1 MLQLK
6 QKYALGFA
14 DDLNELSAVSLVVEG
29 TFPNW
34 LSGRLIK
41 NGPAMFHAGER
52 ELAHWFDGFAKLH
65 KFDIGSGQIRYSC
78 RFLQSQAYQ
87 QARLKGKLVRSE
99 FASNPELSLFERL
112 KAIANPSLTDNTNV
126 NVLPCGQS
134 WLALTETSSIYSF
147 SPESLDTIGLFK
159 FDDNIGAQIT
169 TAHPVLDP
177 NTGAI
182 LNVHVQISLGNH
194 YLVTSWQK
202 GQAANKRQILT
213 RIPVKQPSYV
223 HSFVQTAR
231 YVIIVEVPLRLN
243 VGDLIFGTKPY
254 VDCYEWHKGLG
265 TRFIIVDK
273 ADGSSIICESEDR
286 FSFHQV
292 NAFDTENEIVLDM
305 LTYPDAAIVDALRL
319 ANLKAGGPVPVSRLE
334 RFRIDLKSKKVQANY
349 IGSAG
354 MELPRIN
361 HLRANCSAHRYVYGA
376 GSTSASSFLD
386 QIVKLD
392 TESGEQVIFSRT
404 TCYYGEP
411 LFVGHKDGTSEDE
424 GVLLCLELD
433 AVKQCSRLIIIDA
446 LSMQLLAEAA
456 TPNMVPY
463 GFHAAFTPGG

>member
-169 TAHPVLDP
+169 TY
-177 NTGAI
+177 T
-182 LNVHVQISLGNH
+182 
-194 YLVTSWQK
+194 
-202 GQAANKRQILT
+202 
-213 RIPVKQPSYV
+213 
-223 HSFVQTAR
+223 
-231 YVIIVEVPLRLN
+231 
-243 VGDLIFGTKPY
+243 
-254 VDCYEWHKGLG
+254 C
-265 TRFIIVDK
+265 
-273 ADGSSIICESEDR
+273 
-286 FSFHQV
+286 
-292 NAFDTENEIVLDM
+292 
-305 LTYPDAAIVDALRL
+305 
-319 ANLKAGGPVPVSRLE
+319 
-334 RFRIDLKSKKVQANY
+334 RFRLGITIWSPLGKRGKQRTKDKS
-349 IGSAG
+349 
-354 MELPRIN
+354 LPAYP
-361 HLRANCSAHRYVYGA
+361 L
-376 GSTSASSFLD
+376 SSHP
-386 QIVKLD
+386 
-392 TESGEQVIFSRT
+392 TYT
-404 TCYYGEP
+404 A
-411 LFVGHKDGTSEDE
+411 
-424 GVLLCLELD
+424 LCR
-433 AVKQCSRLIIIDA
+433 Q
-446 LSMQLLAEAA
+446 
-456 TPNMVPY
+456 
-463 GFHAAFTPGG
+463 